1 MQKRQLDERLPG
13 GKRTFVQSTSRG
25 VLCNVYCIVN
35 SEKFLAGLNHANALA
50 LINEVLQVL
59 VRISSGV
66 NPAQAK

>member
-13 GKRTFVQSTSRG
+13 GKRTFAQSTSRG
-25 VLCNVYCIVN
+25 VLSNVYCIVN

-59 VRISSGV
+59 VRISSGI